1 MLDPRKIEIEWKPC
15 ILLRTRNDLAHNF
28 SYAPRWCSL
37 LVDSTTG
44 AILNKNHARF
54 VIPSLL
60 GVLIFLTPVSWD
72 GQLTIGIGIITGWVR
87 ALMGDYGL
95 HFVVALTVITAV
107 MTLIGSL
114 MKPAWIQN
122 SNQLKELF
130 NVPVVW
136 IVLRVAGASF
146 ALMYLFQFGPALLQ
160 SEDVGGAVFVGIAVN
175 VAAVYI
181 AACIFLPLLT
191 DFGLM
196 EFAGTLAR
204 PAFRKVFQLPG
215 RAAVDAIASFVGASA
230 IGLLITIGQHE
241 RGNYSGR
248 EASVI
253 ATNFSIVSIP
263 FSLVIATVAG
273 IEHLF
278 IPWYGFIVL
287 ACLVAAFITPRL
299 PPLSRKKDTYL
310 VSTET
315 VEDDSEMKHGSLL
328 KESLQAAL
336 GRAELAP
343 DLRGFFS
350 AGLKNIAF
358 FLFSVITAAMA
369 LATIATLL
377 VFETPVFE
385 WLGYP
390 FVVLLELAQLPDA
403 AAAATALFSGF
414 LDQYMP
420 ALAASSID
428 SEITSFVLAGLS
440 VAQLI
445 FMSENG
451 VIILRSSLPI
461 SFTELLQI
469 FLLRTVIVLPV
480 LVLGAHL
487 VAG

>member
-1 MLDPRKIEIEWKPC
+1 MYR
-15 ILLRTRNDLAHNF
+15 
-28 SYAPRWCSL
+28 SCSL
-37 LVDSTTG
+37 RGHFTG
-44 AILNKNHARF
+44 GATLNKNSARF

-60 GVLIFLTPVSWD
+60 GILIFLTPITWD
-72 GQLTIGIGIITGWVR
+72 GKLTIGIGIITGWVR
-87 ALMGDYGL
+87 AAMGDYGL
-95 HFVVALTVITAV
+95 HFIVTLTVVTGV
-107 MTLIGSL
+107 MTIIGSL
-114 MKPAWIQN
+114 SRPAWIEN
-122 SNQLKELF
+122 RSLLKELF
-130 NVPVVW
+130 NVPAVW
-136 IVLRVAGASF
+136 IVLRLMGVGF
-146 ALMYLFQFGPALLQ
+146 ALIYFFQTGPTLLQ
-160 SEDVGGAVFVGIAVN
+160 SEDVGGAVFVGIGVN
-175 VAAVYI
+175 VVAVYI

-204 PAFRKVFQLPG
+204 PLFRKLFQLPG

-230 IGLLITIGQHE
+230 IGLLITIGQYD

-263 FSLVIATVAG
+263 FSLVVATVAG

-278 IPWYGFIVL
+278 VPWYGVIVL
-287 ACLVAAFITPRL
+287 ACLIAAFITPRL
-299 PPLSRKKDTYL
+299 PPLSRKPDTYI
-310 VSTET
+310 SR
-315 VEDDSEMKHGSLL
+315 VENGEEAVIAENGPLL
-328 KESLQAAL
+328 RESWQTAL
-336 GRAELAP
+336 HRAESAP
-343 DLRGFFS
+343 DLKAYFAASVR
-350 AGLKNIAF
+350 NMAF

-377 VFETPVFE
+377 VFNTPVFE

-390 FVVLLELAQLPDA
+390 FVFILEFAQLPDA
-403 AAAATALFSGF
+403 VAAATGLFSGF

-420 ALAASSID
+420 ALAASNID
-428 SEITSFVLAGLS
+428 SEVTSFVLAGLS

-461 SFTELLQI
+461 SIGELLLI
-469 FLLRTVIVLPV
+469 FLLRTVIILPV